1 MGGCLHLAA
10 ALAVLTIAVAAVD
23 SDASG
28 SGNKTGSMLNVLA
41 HRFVPIESV
50 SSRGILLVLPCPVP
64 KCWLYWL

>member
-23 SDASG
+23 SDA

-50 SSRGILLVLPCPVP
+50 SSRGILLVLHCPVP